1 MRIEKLMVNCLAGTL
16 ITGCVATLEQFSE
29 MGPYDRALMVCDNSL
44 EARAQKRK
52 INSMADKIYTL
63 SSDIALRRGVL
74 DRGYRIHRECWRQYA
89 TRTVCQELT
98 GGRIECREE
107 RDPNDWVGEEV
118 CKETPVTIDADYEE
132 NKLEGELERLASAK
146 IKLANLKSG
155 YRDNRERCYLRA
167 EQLSPEEAHE
177 HYKNQD
183 EPSND
188 DVFYKI

>member
-1 MRIEKLMVNCLAGTL
+1 MTSKKLMINCLTGVL
-16 ITGCVATLEQFSE
+16 ITGCAATLEQFSD

-44 EARAQKRK
+44 EARAQKRR

-89 TRTVCQELT
+89 TRRVCKELA
-98 GGRIECREE
+98 GGRIDCKEE
-107 RDPNDWVGEEV
+107 RDPNDWAGEEV
-118 CKETPVTIDADYEE
+118 CHDTPVTIDADYEK
-132 NKLEGELERLASAK
+132 NKLEEELERLASAK
-146 IKLANLKSG
+146 MKLSNLKSG

-167 EQLSPEEAHE
+167 EQLSPEEAYE